1 MINYLQ
7 LLNTQQD
14 KDKFTSLYNIYFQP
28 LYTTAL
34 EMLKDHAAS
43 EDIVHET
50 FLILID
56 NIDKVNEQESMKT
69 WNYLV
74 TIVRRLCIDS
84 LRRQKKT
91 IFYDM
96 ETEDDWTISDDDIE
110 AEFIGKEMTELVK
123 HLIQQMDYPY
133 KQILLLQYYN
143 KMKGKDIAKT
153 LDLKP
158 ENVRQIAKRA
168 RTQLKKLL
176 KERGYI

>member
-1 MINYLQ
+1 MWEVLVNYLQ

-69 WNYLV
+69 K
-74 TIVRRLCIDS
+74 IR
-84 LRRQKKT
+84 
-91 IFYDM
+91 
-96 ETEDDWTISDDDIE
+96 
-110 AEFIGKEMTELVK
+110 
-123 HLIQQMDYPY
+123 
-133 KQILLLQYYN
+133 
-143 KMKGKDIAKT
+143 
-153 LDLKP
+153 
-158 ENVRQIAKRA
+158 
-168 RTQLKKLL
+168 
-176 KERGYI
+176 